1 MKARTISK
9 TLVALSLLSFS
20 ANASAE
26 PVTKYLSSYNSP
38 KHPFIINKNPLIT
51 DSRNSIPIITNSDHA
66 TQANIKT
73 KKIMPKNAIE
83 IKYGMFSSGFWFPL
97 QPQNGVDNWEYNS
110 CNSFFFCSE
119 DGLFG
124 GNVELKYI
132 RRLVSSGRHHFD
144 LDTSASLGWQSPQIA
159 KSISLNKD
167 FVVARNGGDRQFFG
181 TLSLVPTYRFNI
193 NDWMGL
199 GIGAGINYATD
210 IPDDIGGK
218 QLNAAANFEIA
229 IKPSSSKDLEL
240 TFAFQHRC
248 AFFGTLSEDGK
259 SSGSNWY
266 ALGLRKWF

>member
-1 MKARTISK
+1 MRTVYKI
-9 TLVALSLLSFS
+9 LVTSFLFGL
-20 ANASAE
+20 NAHASPE
-26 PVTKYLSSYNSP
+26 REIKYLSADKSP
-38 KHPFIINKNPLIT
+38 TWHSTTNKGSLISNFKT
-51 DSRNSIPIITNSDHA
+51 SNPIISNSARAEQTD
-66 TQANIKT
+66 IKT
-73 KKIMPKNAIE
+73 KKIKPKNAIE
-83 IKYGMFSSGFWFPL
+83 IKYGNYSSGFWFPV
-97 QPQNGVDNWEYNS
+97 QPQDGISNWEYNS

-119 DGLFG
+119 DGLYG

-132 RRLVSSGRHHFD
+132 RRLASSGRHHFD
-144 LDTSASLGWQSPQIA
+144 LDTSASLGWQSPQIER
-159 KSISLNKD
+159 SISLNKD
-167 FVVARNGGDRQFFG
+167 FVVSRTGGERQFFG
-181 TLSLVPTYRFNI
+181 TFSLVPTYRLNI
-193 NDWMGL
+193 NKWLGL

-248 AFFGTLSEDGK
+248 AFFGTLNEDGK